1 MKMDINEIQTFL
13 PHRYPFL
20 LVDRILEVE
29 SGKMIRGYKNVS
41 YNENYFMGHFPEA
54 PIMPGVLILEALAQ
68 VSGILG
74 FVTTGRKPSE
84 NLIHYFAGSD
94 KVRFKRPVV
103 PGDQLI
109 LESSII
115 KERRSIWKFQCT
127 AYVNDEVA
135 CVAQVM
141 TAERER

>member
-29 SGKMIRGYKNVS
+29 SGKMIKGYKNVS

-54 PIMPGVLILEALAQ
+54 PIMPGVLLLEALAQ

-109 LESSII
+109 LESIFV
-115 KERRSIWKFQCT
+115 KERQSIWKFQCT

-135 CVAQVM
+135 CVAEVM